1 MKHIKTIEYAAEK
14 QTKAIEGRVEKQI
27 LYTDQ
32 KSITNLFSKDF
43 LPEGA
48 IHELNMIKEIDQ
60 EINSDDLI
68 YKANDKEK
76 SKT

>member
-14 QTKAIEGRVEKQI
+14 QTKAFEGRVEKQI

-48 IHELNMIKEIDQ
+48 IHELNIIKEIDQ